1 MKYNKVK
8 MSEQQLQQYPS
19 KKGASVHHHEILL
32 VDTPMNTAYKYQD
45 KVPGEHLNLDLPE
58 AVIKNE
64 SQFSLPK
71 ITHKAKH

>member
-1 MKYNKVK
+1 M
-8 MSEQQLQQYPS
+8 
-19 KKGASVHHHEILL
+19 HHHEILL

-45 KVPGEHLNLDLPE
+45 KVAGENLNLDLAE
-58 AVIKNE
+58 AVMKNE